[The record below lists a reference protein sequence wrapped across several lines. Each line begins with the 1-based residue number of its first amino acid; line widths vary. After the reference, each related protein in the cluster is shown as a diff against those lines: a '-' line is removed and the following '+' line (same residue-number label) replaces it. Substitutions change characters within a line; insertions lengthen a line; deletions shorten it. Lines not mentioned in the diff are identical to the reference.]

1 MAKTACPIERV
12 EFKQNAKPVVFE
24 IAGTPVTADP
34 REFSTGS
41 FGWYFTGKVSIEVNG
56 KKFNGTMIPLN
67 TLSDFEIA
75 NALTYVRNSFGNS
88 GDAINPDEVKRI
100 RSTLPKPVANQFE

>member
-56 KKFNGTMIPLN
+56 KKLPVQVGCN
-67 TLSDFEIA
+67 
-75 NALTYVRNSFGNS
+75 LTVVGSK
-88 GDAINPDEVKRI
+88 DAAK
-100 RSTLPKPVANQFE
+100 

>member
-1 MAKTACPIERV
+1 
-12 EFKQNAKPVVFE
+12 
-24 IAGTPVTADP
+24 
-34 REFSTGS
+34 
-41 FGWYFTGKVSIEVNG
+41 
-56 KKFNGTMIPLN
+56 MIPLN

-88 GDAINPDEVKRI
+88 GDAINPDDVKRI